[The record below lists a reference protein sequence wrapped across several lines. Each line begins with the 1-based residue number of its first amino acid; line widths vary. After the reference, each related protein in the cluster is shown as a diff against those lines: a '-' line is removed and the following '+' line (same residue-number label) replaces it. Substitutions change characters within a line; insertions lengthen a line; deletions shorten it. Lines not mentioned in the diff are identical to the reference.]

1 MKKKV
6 KIFRFIP
13 LFLLISL
20 VAFFF
25 IDSQF
30 SYTGNV
36 IETASEIAK
45 TTSYIYGNGL
55 VASVDSNGEEKF
67 YINDHLGG
75 TSIVLDENGN
85 KIEEESYYAFGEE
98 KISGDSRFTYTGK
111 EKDDSGLYYYGA
123 RYYDADSGRFTQPDP
138 ISGSLGN
145 PQSLNKYVYVLN
157 NPNKF
162 VDPSGMEGEVYGS
175 PTPVSINVRN
185 FLENEERLGNEAGGV
200 AGGLAANFANF
211 LKVMLVSTHEEQ
223 GQWFKENIES
233 GGIAGISSG
242 LGGFSDDIAKS
253 ILRADEAFT
262 SKGGIKRVLFRGDN
276 NVKPAEAFEKGI
288 IAGENKAITSRQHTS
303 GELSGQSYFDDPW
316 KSATTDENVA
326 AFFAGDRGGCYVYY
340 LAETRGR
347 TLNPSKADV
356 GMGDEA
362 EVLFRGTI
370 KPPEIVGARKVINI
384 RYKMGAV
391 DLDDITN
398 IEDVDFGDFIPNPK
412 YKE

>member
-1 MKKKV
+1 V

-123 RYYDADSGRFTQPDP
+123 R
-138 ISGSLGN
+138 SLGN

-175 PTPVSINVRN
+175 PTPVSIKVRN

-326 AFFAGDRGGCYVYY
+326 AFFAGDRGGGYVYY